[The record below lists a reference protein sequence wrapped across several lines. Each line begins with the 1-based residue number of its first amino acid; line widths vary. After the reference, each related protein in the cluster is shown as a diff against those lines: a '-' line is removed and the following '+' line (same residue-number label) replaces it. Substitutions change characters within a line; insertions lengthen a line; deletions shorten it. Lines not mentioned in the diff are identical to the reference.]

1 MEKDILEILENTSD
15 DPFITSSK
23 KLIKKLSKENSE
35 EEMIKAKNEAKEAI
49 DKLLENKFPRVKEI
63 YSNGKIDEKK
73 LDFALRLINNDEEL
87 YKQIEEI
94 KAKKDRKQKIE
105 DLTELK
111 EHIQNT
117 INNLRVKIERINANQ
132 TNEKPSLIKKIIG
145 KEQTK
150 EDNNK
155 LDEIIKVIED
165 SKSISENKE
174 LKENYLVRE
183 KIHETIDILY
193 KKCKIKDIEGLQQ
206 IGITLQKQYKQVLE
220 DIDNDLNKL
229 KNTVVPQK
237 EYDERLVEYVYEK
250 PKNYVSQS
258 IDHSKNNPMFT
269 HLLTILKLINDIE
282 KKNKRINNLKISN
295 NFKNKKFKLDKETS
309 IKIRKKTRQK
319 KKKEIIKK
327 CNFFF
332 NTNML
337 K

>member
-35 EEMIKAKNEAKEAI
+35 EEMIKAKNEAKETI

-258 IDHSKNNPMFT
+258 IDHSEKNQMYT

-319 KKKEIIKK
+319 K
-327 CNFFF
+327 
-332 NTNML
+332 
-337 K
+337 

>member
-35 EEMIKAKNEAKEAI
+35 EEMIKAKNEAKETI

-63 YSNGKIDEKK
+63 YNNGKIDEKK

-319 KKKEIIKK
+319 K
-327 CNFFF
+327 
-332 NTNML
+332 
-337 K
+337 

>member
-87 YKQIEEI
+87 YKQIKEI
-94 KAKKDRKQKIE
+94 KAKKEREKKIK
-105 DLTELK
+105 DLAEIKENMLK
-111 EHIQNT
+111 TTND
-117 INNLRVKIERINANQ
+117 LRVKIEKINSKQ
-132 TNEKPSLIKKIIG
+132 QKNEKTSIIKKIIG
-145 KEQTK
+145 KKEPKDELGEQ
-150 EDNNK
+150 
-155 LDEIIKVIED
+155 LQEIINVIEN
-165 SKSISENKE
+165 SKQISENKE
-174 LKENYLVRE
+174 LKESYLIKER
-183 KIHETIDILY
+183 IHEVIDILY

-258 IDHSKNNPMFT
+258 IDHSEKNQMYT
-269 HLLTILKLINDIE
+269 HLLTVLKLINDIE
-282 KKNKRINNLKISN
+282 KKQNSKIKNIRVFNKD
-295 NFKNKKFKLDKETS
+295 FKNKRFKVE
-309 IKIRKKTRQK
+309 
-319 KKKEIIKK
+319 KKELQKLKENIKK
-327 CNFFF
+327 NS
-332 NTNML
+332 T
-337 K
+337 

>member
-87 YKQIEEI
+87 YKQIKEI
-94 KAKKDRKQKIE
+94 KAKKEREKKTK
-105 DLTELK
+105 DLAEIKENMLK
-111 EHIQNT
+111 TTND
-117 INNLRVKIERINANQ
+117 LRVKIEKINSKQ
-132 TNEKPSLIKKIIG
+132 QKNEKTSIIKKIIG
-145 KEQTK
+145 KKEPKDELGEQ
-150 EDNNK
+150 
-155 LDEIIKVIED
+155 LQEIINVIEN
-165 SKSISENKE
+165 SKQISENKE
-174 LKENYLVRE
+174 LKESYLIKE
-183 KIHETIDILY
+183 SIHEVIDILY

-258 IDHSKNNPMFT
+258 IDHSEKNQMYT
-269 HLLTILKLINDIE
+269 HLLTVLKLINDIE
-282 KKNKRINNLKISN
+282 KKQNSKIKNIRVFNKD
-295 NFKNKKFKLDKETS
+295 FKNKRFKVEKKELQKLKEN
-309 IKIRKKTRQK
+309 IK
-319 KKKEIIKK
+319 KK
-327 CNFFF
+327 
-332 NTNML
+332 
-337 K
+337 

>member
-35 EEMIKAKNEAKEAI
+35 EEMIKAKNEAKETI

-63 YSNGKIDEKK
+63 YNNGKIDEKK

-87 YKQIEEI
+87 YKQIEDI

-319 KKKEIIKK
+319 K
-327 CNFFF
+327 
-332 NTNML
+332 
-337 K
+337 

>member
-35 EEMIKAKNEAKEAI
+35 EEMIKAKNEAKETI

-258 IDHSKNNPMFT
+258 IDHSEKNQMYT

-309 IKIRKKTRQK
+309 IKIRKKTKQK
-319 KKKEIIKK
+319 K
-327 CNFFF
+327 
-332 NTNML
+332 
-337 K
+337 

>member
-35 EEMIKAKNEAKEAI
+35 EEMIKAKNEAKETI

-145 KEQTK
+145 KEQIK
-150 EDNNK
+150 EENNE
-155 LDEIIKVIED
+155 LDEIIKVIEN

-309 IKIRKKTRQK
+309 TKIIKKTRQK
-319 KKKEIIKK
+319 K
-327 CNFFF
+327 
-332 NTNML
+332 
-337 K
+337 

>member
-35 EEMIKAKNEAKEAI
+35 EEMIKAKNEAKETI

-319 KKKEIIKK
+319 K
-327 CNFFF
+327 
-332 NTNML
+332 
-337 K
+337 

>member
-87 YKQIEEI
+87 YKQIKEI

-145 KEQTK
+145 KEQIK
-150 EDNNK
+150 EENNE
-155 LDEIIKVIED
+155 LDEIIKVIEN

-309 IKIRKKTRQK
+309 TKIIKKTRQK
-319 KKKEIIKK
+319 K
-327 CNFFF
+327 
-332 NTNML
+332 
-337 K
+337 

>member
-35 EEMIKAKNEAKEAI
+35 EEMIKAKNEAKETI

-87 YKQIEEI
+87 YKQIKEI

-145 KEQTK
+145 KEQIK
-150 EDNNK
+150 EENNE
-155 LDEIIKVIED
+155 LDEIIKVIEN

-309 IKIRKKTRQK
+309 TKIIKKTRQK
-319 KKKEIIKK
+319 K
-327 CNFFF
+327 
-332 NTNML
+332 
-337 K
+337 